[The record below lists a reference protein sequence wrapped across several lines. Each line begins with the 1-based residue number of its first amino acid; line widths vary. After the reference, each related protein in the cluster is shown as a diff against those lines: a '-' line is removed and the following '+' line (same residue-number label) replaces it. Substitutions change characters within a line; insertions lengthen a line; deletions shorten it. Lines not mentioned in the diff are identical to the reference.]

1 MKNLIRNIILAA
13 SVVFWVPTGFAT
25 TYGGSVDTTN
35 TTLSAAIVANTTT
48 QWCVASATGIVLP
61 SLASNTTGSYL
72 FVDKEAVQVTSQGT
86 SSTCYNVKRGQLGT
100 SANYSHASSAAV
112 WVGNVATGT
121 GDNSHPFSGGVLTPN
136 VPDGTCTA
144 SAQYSLP
151 LIIYG
156 PPNAYAS
163 GARAYCTGGNWVLGF
178 PQQKESGAFPY
189 SMFTTISPPNPITTA
204 SVSYV
209 VGTEF
214 WGQLSIPYDTNLTG
228 ACILNGAT
236 VGTSKVIYFLAD
248 SAGNI
253 LATTAL
259 AGTTTATAS
268 KYQCIAF
275 TGTIRIP
282 GPGTYFIGVQ
292 ADNVTDNFQSYAT
305 ASVPTL
311 YGTGS
316 QTGVFATVAAIT
328 PTLTFTASK
337 GPLAMV
343 Y

>member
-1 MKNLIRNIILAA
+1 MKKIIQIFIGAFL
-13 SVVFWVPTGFAT
+13 S
-25 TYGGSVDTTN
+25 YGYAHAQLVTTN
-35 TTLSAAIVANTTT
+35 TTLSTAVPANVTT

-61 SLASNTTGSYL
+61 SLAGNTTGSYL
-72 FVDKEAVQVTSQGT
+72 FSNNEAAHVLGAGT
-86 SSTCYNVKRGQLGT
+86 SSTCFVVKRGDLGT
-100 SANYSHASSAAV
+100 SAQYGHRSGDTV

-121 GDNSHPFSGGVLTPN
+121 GDTSRPFAGGVLTPN
-136 VPDGTCTA
+136 VPSGTCVA

-156 PPNAYAS
+156 PNNSSYA
-163 GARAYCTGGNWVLGF
+163 GAKAYCTGGLWVVGIG
-178 PQQKESGAFPY
+178 QGESGAFPY
-189 SMFTTISPPNPITTA
+189 TMYTTISPPNAIATA

-209 VGTEF
+209 AGTEF
-214 WGQLSIPYDTNLTG
+214 WGQIDIINSSKLTG

-236 VGTSKVIYFLAD
+236 VGTTNVIYFLAD

-259 AGTTTATAS
+259 AGTLTATAS

-275 TGTIRIP
+275 TAPVRVP
-282 GPGTYFIGVQ
+282 GAGTYFIGVQ
-292 ADNVTDNFQSYAT
+292 GSSVTDNFQSYA
-305 ASVPTL
+305 ANSVPTL

-316 QTGVFATVAAIT
+316 QTGAFGTIAAIT

-337 GPLAMV
+337 GPLGML